1 MAERRGLWR
10 SGLGAAALALLT
22 GCVTAPLAPA
32 PAPPQAPAPAFDP
45 FAFFLGASEGTGTLA
60 KAMADDVPVRVT
72 SMGRLETEVRREA
85 AWAAPPRRVL
95 VLDQV
100 VREGD
105 KPPRRRQ
112 WRIHEVAP
120 GRYAGSLTGALTPI
134 EGRSEGNRLVL
145 TFTIKGGLSV
155 RQELTLSADGSHAAN
170 VMTVTKLGLTVAV
183 LSEDIRKAP

>member
-1 MAERRGLWR
+1 MAF
-10 SGLGAAALALLT
+10 ALALS
-22 GCVTAPLAPA
+22 GCVSAPQSPAPVPLAQAPL
-32 PAPPQAPAPAFDP
+32 FDP
-45 FAFFLGASEGTGTLA
+45 FIFFAGASAGEGTLA
-60 KAMADDVPVRVT
+60 KAMAGPVAVRVT
-72 SMGRLETEVRREA
+72 STGRIETEVRREA

-105 KPPRRRQ
+105 KPARKRQ
-112 WRIHEVAP
+112 WCIHEVAP

-134 EGRSEGNRLVL
+134 DGRTEGNRLVL

-155 RQELTLSADGSHAAN
+155 RQELTLSADGQRAAN
-170 VMTVTKLGLTVAV
+170 VMRVTKLGLTVAV

>member
-1 MAERRGLWR
+1 MAF
-10 SGLGAAALALLT
+10 ALALS
-22 GCVTAPLAPA
+22 GCVSAPQTLAPVPLAKAPL
-32 PAPPQAPAPAFDP
+32 FDP
-45 FAFFLGASEGTGTLA
+45 FIFFAGASAGEGTLA
-60 KAMADDVPVRVT
+60 KAMADPVAVRVT
-72 SMGRLETEVRREA
+72 STGRIETEVRREA
-85 AWAAPPRRVL
+85 GWAAPPRRVL
-95 VLDQV
+95 VIDQV

-105 KPPRRRQ
+105 KPPRKRQ

-120 GRYAGSLTGALTPI
+120 GRYAGTLTGALTPI
-134 EGRSEGNRLVL
+134 EGRAEGNVLVL

>member
-1 MAERRGLWR
+1 MMR
-10 SGLGAAALALLT
+10 SQSPAALALALALA
-22 GCVTAPLAPA
+22 GCATAPQGAA
-32 PAPPQAPAPAFDP
+32 PAPPQAEAPVFDP
-45 FAFFLGASEGTGTLA
+45 FAFFLGTSEGTGTLA

-72 SMGRLETEVRREA
+72 STGRIETEARREST
-85 AWAAPPRRVL
+85 WAAPPVRVL

-100 VREGD
+100 VNEGE
-105 KPPRRRQ
+105 KPPRQRQ
-112 WRIHEVAP
+112 WRLREVAP
-120 GRYAGSLTGALTPI
+120 GRYAGTLTGALTPI
-134 EGRSEGNRLVL
+134 EGRTEGNRLVL